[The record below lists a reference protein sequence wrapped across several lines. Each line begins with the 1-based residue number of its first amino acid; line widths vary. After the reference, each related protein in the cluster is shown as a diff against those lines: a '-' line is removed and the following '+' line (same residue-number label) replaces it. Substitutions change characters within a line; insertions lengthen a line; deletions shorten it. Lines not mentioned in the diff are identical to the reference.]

1 MSNNPIGFF
10 DSGIGGITLW
20 KEVHSLLPYEN
31 KIYLADSIN
40 SPYGDKSD
48 KELEEI
54 SCKNSEFL
62 LEKGCK
68 MIIVACN
75 TATTK
80 CIEKLRKRFD
90 VPFIGIEPAIKPA
103 ALNTK
108 KGKV

>member
-10 DSGIGGITLW
+10 DSGIGGVTLW

-75 TATTK
+75 TATTT
-80 CIEKLRKRFD
+80 CIEKLR
-90 VPFIGIEPAIKPA
+90 
-103 ALNTK
+103 
-108 KGKV
+108 